1 MTNHR
6 NLAIDLIMVVALL
19 GETIAISWIVMK
31 VPYMDKVIRI

>member
-6 NLAIDLIMVVALL
+6 NLSIDLIMVVALL
-19 GETIAISWIVMK
+19 GETITISWIVMK